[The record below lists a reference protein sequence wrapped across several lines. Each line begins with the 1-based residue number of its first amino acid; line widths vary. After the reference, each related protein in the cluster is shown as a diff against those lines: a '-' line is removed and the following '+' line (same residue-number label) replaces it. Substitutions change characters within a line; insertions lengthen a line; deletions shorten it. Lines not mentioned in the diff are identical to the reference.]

1 MSNLKED
8 TEIDYLEVDKPIPG
22 QNYVCLSFISPEKV
36 LKDKNKYFISEFIKS
51 LNKDFDE
58 TELEK
63 KYDEFFLL
71 HKDKLQ
77 KKFDEINGESTSMR
91 GLKVRG
97 IYDTRKEAEIR
108 AKVLQRM
115 DKSFHVFVGQVG
127 YWLPWDPDPDS
138 IENSEYAEKELNDLV
153 KSYKENE
160 MERDIYYQEQLNR
173 RKEEI
178 IKENQNRK
186 EDLENSS
193 ETIDSEKDTEDKEKI
208 QNDLIDNL
216 MNSEDHTILKQQYED
231 YKNENNDIKDI

>member
-1 MSNLKED
+1 
-8 TEIDYLEVDKPIPG
+8 
-22 QNYVCLSFISPEKV
+22 
-36 LKDKNKYFISEFIKS
+36 
-51 LNKDFDE
+51 
-58 TELEK
+58 
-63 KYDEFFLL
+63 
-71 HKDKLQ
+71 
-77 KKFDEINGESTSMR
+77 MR